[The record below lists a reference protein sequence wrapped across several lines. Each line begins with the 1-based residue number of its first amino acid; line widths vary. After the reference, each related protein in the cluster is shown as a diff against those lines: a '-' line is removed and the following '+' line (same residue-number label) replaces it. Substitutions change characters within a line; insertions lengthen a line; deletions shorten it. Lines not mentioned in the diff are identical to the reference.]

1 GELAAAALL
10 SGRLDEAEVLYRRVL
25 EGDAGPAARSRAML
39 GLAAVTGVRGEYEAA
54 LDAIAAAEAAGP
66 APDDADLALLLANR
80 SAVLLGMG
88 KLGKA
93 EHMGAE
99 ALRAGRRLKDDY
111 LAAIGGFAAALAH
124 LARGRRN
131 DARTRLAE
139 SVRAFARAGD
149 VLRQVQCH
157 HLLGEIAY
165 DGEDPIRAGAHY
177 RDGLGLARTAGAV
190 GTVELLTLRFEHR

>member
-1 GELAAAALL
+1 
-10 SGRLDEAEVLYRRVL
+10 GRTQ
-25 EGDAGPAARSRAML
+25 RSRAML
-39 GLAAVTGVRGEYEAA
+39 GLAIAAGVRGDFRTA
-54 LDAIAAAEAAGP
+54 LGGIGAAEELGGMLG
-66 APDDADLALLLANR
+66 DADLA
-80 SAVLLGMG
+80 VLLG
-88 KLGKA
+88 LGRLAKA
-93 EHMGAE
+93 EHAGAE
-99 ALRAGRRLKDDY
+99 ALRAGRRMKDDH

-139 SVRAFARAGD
+139 SVRAFTRAGD

-165 DGEDPIRAGAHY
+165 DGEDPIRAGSHY
-177 RDGLGLARTAGAV
+177 RDGLGLARSAGAV